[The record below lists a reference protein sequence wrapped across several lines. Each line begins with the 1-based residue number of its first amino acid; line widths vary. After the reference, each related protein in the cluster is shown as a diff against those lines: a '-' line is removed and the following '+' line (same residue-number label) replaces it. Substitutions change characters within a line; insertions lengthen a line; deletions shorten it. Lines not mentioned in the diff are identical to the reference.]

1 MTTDDAAALPATVEL
16 QAAIVAAARASGRPL
31 LDAGR
36 GQPNWLATEPRAGF
50 FRLGALAVAE
60 AAAASPHPL
69 WGESPPAA
77 GIARRIT
84 DANAGED
91 DIGSRFLAAAID
103 FGIEELGFEPDAWVH
118 ELVRGIL
125 GAGYPMPTRMLHHL
139 EVVMER
145 YLVDV
150 TGSDPGPPGRFHVF
164 ATEGG
169 AAAMAYVFKTLQA
182 NHIVKPGD
190 AIAITTPIFTPYLQ
204 IPALESFGFRVVE
217 LRAAH
222 NAPYRFDDAFLE
234 QLLDPTIKVFFVVNP
249 GNPDSRAIRP
259 EKLIQLRDLVL
270 EQRPDLVIVAD
281 TVYAT
286 FVEGFRSTLADLPR
300 HVICLHSFSK
310 NYGAT
315 GNRLGFVAVHTDSVL
330 DELLAGQPHASRQA
344 HSERYRSLT
353 SDVSSLPFVSRLV
366 ADSREV
372 ALHNIAGLSTP
383 DQVQMAFFALAYLMP
398 TGSAYVQGTRAE
410 LATRL
415 DALMAPLGI
424 AAPGGQDSLYY
435 ALIDLLAVAQAR
447 GGLALAEHL
456 AEHVEPAEIPMRL
469 AKEQGVIVLPG
480 QIFDS
485 ESWDVRVSMASL
497 TAPELTAIGSAIV
510 EVLDSYRAAA
520 GA

>member
-1 MTTDDAAALPATVEL
+1 V
-16 QAAIVAAARASGRPL
+16 
-31 LDAGR
+31 
-36 GQPNWLATEPRAGF
+36 
-50 FRLGALAVAE
+50 
-60 AAAASPHPL
+60 
-69 WGESPPAA
+69 
-77 GIARRIT
+77 
-84 DANAGED
+84 
-91 DIGSRFLAAAID
+91 
-103 FGIEELGFEPDAWVH
+103 
-118 ELVRGIL
+118 
-125 GAGYPMPTRMLHHL
+125 
-139 EVVMER
+139 
-145 YLVDV
+145 
-150 TGSDPGPPGRFHVF
+150 
-164 ATEGG
+164 
-169 AAAMAYVFKTLQA
+169 
-182 NHIVKPGD
+182 
-190 AIAITTPIFTPYLQ
+190 
-204 IPALESFGFRVVE
+204 LESFGFRVVE

-270 EQRPDLVIVAD
+270 EKRPDLVIVAD

-286 FVEGFRSTLADLPR
+286 FVDGFRSTLADLPR

-315 GNRLGFVAVHTDSVL
+315 GNRLGFVAVHNDSIL
-330 DELLAGQPHASRQA
+330 DELLAGQPDTSRQA
-344 HSERYRSLT
+344 QSERYRSLT

-372 ALHNIAGLSTP
+372 ALHNIAGLGTP
-383 DQVQMAFFALAYLMP
+383 DQVQMALFALAYLMP
-398 TGSAYVQGTRAE
+398 SGSGYVHGTRAE

-435 ALIDLLAVAQAR
+435 ALIDLLAVAHAR

-469 AKEQGVIVLPG
+469 ARERGVVVLPG

-497 TAPELTAIGSAIV
+497 TAPELTAIGHAIV
-510 EVLDSYRAAA
+510 EVVDSYRAAA
-520 GA
+520 GV

>member
-1 MTTDDAAALPATVEL
+1 MPAEDTVGPEALPSTFEM

-50 FRLGALAVAE
+50 FRLGELAVAE

-69 WGESPPAA
+69 WGEVPPAA

-84 DANAGED
+84 DALAGDEGL
-91 DIGSRFLAAAID
+91 GSRFLAAAID
-103 FGIEELGFEPDAWVH
+103 FGVTELGFEPDAWVH
-118 ELVRGIL
+118 ELVRAIL
-125 GAGYPMPTRMLHHL
+125 GAGYPTPTRMLHHL
-139 EVVMER
+139 EQVMER

-150 TGSDPGPPGRFHVF
+150 TGSEPGPPGRFHVF
-164 ATEGG
+164 GTEGG

-204 IPALESFGFRVVE
+204 IPVLESFGFRVVA

-222 NAPYRFDDAFLE
+222 SAPYRFDDAFLE

-270 EQRPDLVIVAD
+270 DKRPDLVIVAD

-286 FVEGFRSTLADLPR
+286 FVDGFRSTLADLPR

-315 GNRLGFVAVHTDSVL
+315 GNRLGFVAVHADTIL
-330 DELLAGQPHASRQA
+330 DELIAGQPHESRQVQA
-344 HSERYRSLT
+344 DRYSIA
-353 SDVSSLPFVSRLV
+353 DVGR
-366 ADSREV
+366 
-372 ALHNIAGLSTP
+372 
-383 DQVQMAFFALAYLMP
+383 
-398 TGSAYVQGTRAE
+398 E
-410 LATRL
+410 LAVVRVATRRRQSRGGAAQHRRARHARPGADGHVRPRL
-415 DALMAPLGI
+415 PDAVGVGLRAWHPHGAGHPPRCADG
-424 AAPGGQDSLYY
+424 AARHRCPWRAGQPVLRPHRP
-435 ALIDLLAVAQAR
+435 AR
-447 GGLALAEHL
+447 GGPRAWRVARWPSTSPSTSSRPRSRCGWRRRR
-456 AEHVEPAEIPMRL
+456 ASSSCPAR
-469 AKEQGVIVLPG
+469 
-480 QIFDS
+480 S
-485 ESWDVRVSMASL
+485 S
-497 TAPELTAIGSAIV
+497 TA
-510 EVLDSYRAAA
+510 RA
-520 GA
+520 GTCGCRWRRSRRPS